1 MSYPQNLATAF
12 AIHPPLSLPAE
23 APPLFLVVDLFC
35 GFGGVTRGFSLAKIG
50 EWHLAKVIACVNHDE
65 NAIASH
71 RANHPE
77 VAHFREDI
85 RKLNLTELRDVVRR
99 WQVLYPNAYLILWG
113 SPDCTHHSK
122 AKGGKS
128 RNADSRTLA
137 KHLRR
142 YVKILN
148 PDYIMVENVTDFRS
162 WGPLIIRVERHKE
175 DVGNGRKVIA
185 ASCPLVWDEET
196 ETFGPK
202 WVPEARTKGRD
213 FLRWIESLKRC
224 GYDYADR
231 DLNAADFGAFTSR
244 NRYYGIFAKKGL
256 PIAWPRA
263 THARNPTQNGL
274 FGDLL
279 PWRGVRE
286 KLDLHDQG
294 KSIFTP
300 GELPCEKTLE
310 RIYAGLVKFVAGGDN
325 GFIQQYFSGEPS
337 GKVQSLDGPCP
348 TITTKDHNGAVFII
362 KYNSTSANGKVSSGN
377 SIDDPAPTVTVQHRL
392 GLVSAEFLVKTFGV
406 SSKSDGAFSVE
417 KPAGTLTTKDGLHVV
432 QAEFLMQ
439 SNGGDPAAK
448 VYPLD
453 RPARTITT
461 HDNQAVVQTDFLISY
476 YGNSQ
481 PRSLEEP
488 CPTIPTH
495 DRFATVRSEFFLDK
509 QYGGS
514 QQYNNQSIEVPA
526 GTLTINPKLNLVE
539 AQFIADL
546 RFENAGFSIDRPG
559 QTLLTGNHAYLIT
572 TIEGEAAIVLY
583 PDDSPALR
591 RIKLFMAA
599 YGIIDIKKRM
609 LRIKE
614 LLRIQGFPD
623 DYAMVGT
630 QEEHKKFI
638 GNSVEPTQVTALT
651 LGLAAPLLPSVAAA
665 QAA

>member
-1 MSYPQNLATAF
+1 MSYPQNPATAF

-99 WQVLYPNAYLILWG
+99 WQALYPDAYLILWG

-148 PDYIMVENVTDFRS
+148 PDYIMVENVNDFRS
-162 WGPLIIRVERHKE
+162 WGPLVIRVERHKV
-175 DVGNGRKVIA
+175 DIGGGRRIIA
-185 ASCPLVWDEET
+185 ESCPLEVDKET
-196 ETFGPK
+196 GEFGPK

-213 FLRWIESLKRC
+213 FLRWIESLRRC

-244 NRYYGIFAKKGL
+244 IRYYGIFAKKGL

-263 THARNPTQNGL
+263 THARNPTKNGL

-294 KSIFTP
+294 KSIFAP
-300 GELPCEKTLE
+300 GEMPCEKTLE
-310 RIYAGLVKFVAGGDN
+310 RIYAGLVKFVANGDESFLQHYYS
-325 GFIQQYFSGEPS
+325 GDPMQQISRMDEPAWA
-337 GKVQSLDGPCP
+337 L
-348 TITTKDHNGAVFII
+348 TTVPHAGAVFII
-362 KYNSTSANGKVSSGN
+362 KYNSTSASGKVSSGN
-377 SIDDPAPTVTVQHRL
+377 SLDEPAPTVTVQHRL
-392 GLVSAEFLVKTFGV
+392 GLVSAEFLVKTHAV
-406 SSKSDGAFSVE
+406 SSRSDGAFSVD
-417 KPAGTLTTKDGLHVV
+417 KPAGTLTTRDGHHLVR
-432 QAEFLMQ
+432 AEFLMQ
-439 SNGGDPAAK
+439 SNGGAPASK
-448 VYPLD
+448 VYSLD
-453 RPARTITT
+453 RPARTITA
-461 HDNQAVVQTDFLISY
+461 HDNQNVVQPEFLISY

-481 PRSLEEP
+481 PRSLDEP
-488 CPTIPTH
+488 CPAIPTH
-495 DRFATVRSEFFLDK
+495 DRHATVS
-509 QYGGS
+509 
-514 QQYNNQSIEVPA
+514 
-526 GTLTINPKLNLVE
+526 

-546 RFENAGFSIDRPG
+546 RFGNAGFSIDRPG
-559 QTLLTGNHAYLIT
+559 QTLLTGNHAYLVTLIG
-572 TIEGEAAIVLY
+572 GEAAIVLY
-583 PDDSPALR
+583 PDDSDVLR

-599 YGIIDIKKRM
+599 YDIIDIKKRM
-609 LRIKE
+609 LRIRE